1 MLSGSHGTA
10 TVSLV
15 FGGAAAARVVG
26 ALRNRSFGTVR
37 GCGRAGSVDRCHGF
51 SLFDPR
57 RPVIVPEVEPPSA
70 RGMTASQPPGLCTGG
85 RIPPYPCGRCRDRR
99 RRPPQPGA
107 GPQGISCRDR
117 TAAECVGVPR
127 ADRIRR
133 AGGMPTPPPRLPVHG
148 PCARFTATG
157 QTDSPSVPAGHREL
171 RGHSRGAGPAGQ
183 DRLDLRTIHD
193 QRTHPRRSDNMIE
206 FMAITL
212 IARSSPEIRDIRHEE

>member
-107 GPQGISCRDR
+107 VLAGDFVPGSNRCRMR
-117 TAAECVGVPR
+117 GSTSRRPHSARYAAGCQRPR
-127 ADRIRR
+127 P
-133 AGGMPTPPPRLPVHG
+133 G
-148 PCARFTATG
+148 CRFTALAHALRPLG
-157 QTDSPSVPAGHREL
+157 KPIRLRCPPDIESSVAIP
-171 RGHSRGAGPAGQ
+171 GA
-183 DRLDLRTIHD
+183 RD
-193 QRTHPRRSDNMIE
+193 QRARIDWIFAPSMTNELTRADP
-206 FMAITL
+206 IT
-212 IARSSPEIRDIRHEE
+212 